1 MIFKFMNANG
11 FTEEHRVEEHNGVV
25 VIAAY
30 KLRVNN
36 HTYIDC
42 LLSDGDFVIV
52 HADAAPII
60 IRGDIQ
66 DFDWVKIP
74 SLHDNETV
82 IDMTH
87 EEEEYAP
94 DLSRDPRVA
103 EIRIPTGMSVPT
115 DTLMNTQ
122 AEPPTYVT
130 FDDPWTQS
138 GSIQHNTDGTYRV
151 YAAPID
157 W

>member
-11 FTEEHRVEEHNGVV
+11 FTEEHRVDERNGVIV
-25 VIAAY
+25 VAAY

-36 HTYIDC
+36 HTYVDC
-42 LLSDGDFVIV
+42 LMSDGDFNIV
-52 HADAAPII
+52 HADTAPII
-60 IRGDIQ
+60 IIGVVQ

-74 SLHDNETV
+74 ALHDNETV
-82 IDMTH
+82 IDMTQ
-87 EEEEYAP
+87 EEQEYAP
-94 DLSRDPRVA
+94 DLSIRPRVSIPA
-103 EIRIPTGMSVPT
+103 GMGAPTGALV
-115 DTLMNTQ
+115 NTQ
-122 AEPPTYVT
+122 SEPPTYVT

-138 GSIQHNTDGTYRV
+138 GSLEHNSDGTYRV

>member
-11 FTEEHRVEEHNGVV
+11 LTEEHRVDERNGVIV
-25 VIAAY
+25 VAAY

-36 HTYIDC
+36 HTYVDC
-42 LLSDGDFVIV
+42 LMSDGDFNIV
-52 HADAAPII
+52 HADTAPII

-74 SLHDNETV
+74 ALHDNETV
-82 IDMTH
+82 IDMTQ
-87 EEEEYAP
+87 EEQEYAP
-94 DLSRDPRVA
+94 DLSINPRVA
-103 EIRIPTGMSVPT
+103 EIRIPEGMSVPT
-115 DTLMNTQ
+115 GVFTNPQ
-122 AEPPTYVT
+122 SEPSTYVA

-138 GSIQHNTDGTYRV
+138 GSIQHNNDGTYTV
-151 YAAPID
+151 YATPID